1 MTEVAGGHG
10 GSHGRA
16 WPSQPELLTDTSR
29 CPWCFAP
36 ITASPCATCGL
47 DLSDPRTFDVLSLS
61 QHIAGLVHAR
71 DEALRVIRADASA
84 RAGAAAPA
92 SPGAAAPAAAQV
104 SAAEAPVPGPDA
116 SAPDAPAP
124 AVEGP
129 APDAPAPAREAPVPA
144 EESVGAPVPDPQ
156 PVPDSVPAGV
166 PAPGSPP
173 PLPVA
178 AQAAAPPTFTAPP
191 GFAPPGELHPFPG
204 AGTAQPAGGP
214 SEGGPAFPPPTPVEP
229 AKPRRSG
236 VQVFLLSVGVVLLAV
251 AAAFFLTV
259 AWVSGGLVLR
269 SIIVGALTAGVI
281 VTASV
286 LRRRRLTA
294 TAEGIALL
302 GIALVALD
310 VWAVRA
316 NDLAGASGADARV
329 YWGWA
334 AVLAGIGFVVWARFA
349 GLRAPLSAGVA
360 SFAVGPPLVVAGLLS
375 RDVTLGWYAAGLTIL
390 VLTLAAP
397 LVRRLAR
404 ADLGSVAIETTALRA
419 FAGVGAVL
427 ALISALVLDPESAWT
442 PVAASVPLAALLAVH
457 AGAFLRTGAAPVAT
471 VAAPFSV
478 LALGSGVTATVVRL
492 ADATVTVTVPLLV
505 AVVIALALEAVAV
518 RVGTGSAR
526 TALLAGALTA
536 AAGAG
541 LAAVAPVLWAL
552 AALSAPLS
560 LLLPLFG
567 ESAFVVNDVDATSTA
582 AVVALVAAVVLAAL
596 VWRLTGRGASRR
608 LVVWWAGAG
617 VLLLVGPQWRV
628 GLAIVL
634 WYIALAITGV
644 VLLRRRRGDVAVSA
658 VAGSLALLTGWTLSF
673 SSPLAWT
680 VATLGFLV
688 VLWMLA
694 SVTPLAR
701 VPATGVF
708 VAFAAGSAWL
718 APAAALE
725 GLGLEVVGL
734 GPLEAVGSVAS
745 ICLLLALAPWR
756 GPLAPPRG
764 WDAGQREAAAFVGL
778 AIVFLSAA
786 VFAVF
791 GNTDRA
797 ASTWW
802 AVIGLLATGAAAWI
816 VLGRACRSWVVLRP
830 EAAVVWPLLAMM
842 ATLAIIRPLEPVEL
856 VPSVAVASVALLAAA
871 VALAV
876 LRGDVRTRI
885 LVDAGTGVVALLSVT
900 ALAPRESV
908 WLPLV
913 VVAIT
918 SLIWSVDAD
927 GLFVSRSF
935 RRHLVWLAVALGTG
949 ALWLQLSSERVET
962 VEVYTLPL
970 AGVLVLLAA
979 ANERARRRVDG
990 RSVAPPAVIAFA
1002 GTALALVPTA
1012 VTDADDTVRVIVAG
1026 VAGAALLVAGAW
1038 VRPARTPDVLPL
1050 AVAAA
1055 GALSLLLVWGVQLL
1069 RVAER
1074 GESGGPLLDGLVL
1087 VVAAALAAAAVGC
1100 GRRSARWTLTIGR
1113 GAVISAAVVL
1123 TVGETV
1129 LVAVDAGPIVRA
1141 VLAVLVLGA
1150 AGAAAL
1156 RTRHALTGIP
1166 VVSVLL
1172 GGAALVAV
1180 TGLGAGIRPIEG
1192 MTLPLAAVLL
1202 AAAAGLRERPLTPM
1216 ATGLAS
1222 LGIGVALLPSAA
1234 LVADE
1239 LSRAIAVL
1247 GASVA
1252 LLVAAAL
1259 VTRAVLRPL
1268 VLPTLGVAGLA
1279 LVVAGG
1285 ARGVV
1290 DLDRPAFDAW
1300 VLAVAVPLVV
1310 VAVLL
1315 RRRGDAVP
1323 AFASPAAVLTAL
1335 GFAALLSA
1343 LRLAAVG
1350 DESLRAAVTILAIL
1364 ALAVLWSGAHRAL
1377 VFWAGV
1383 GVAAAL
1389 GAVALVTGSADPV
1402 ELVTAPMAAVLVWHG
1417 IRSLRA
1423 RPELRS
1429 WPALGVGLALLLI
1442 PSLVFDFVG
1451 DNALWRVIALG
1462 VVALAVLLVGARSK
1476 LQAPVLLGGIVL
1488 IVHAIAQLWPWI
1500 ASIYESVSGLWWLWL
1515 GIAGV
1520 LLIVVAATYE
1530 RRIREVKAAALAIRA
1545 LR

>member
-1 MTEVAGGHG
+1 M
-10 GSHGRA
+10 
-16 WPSQPELLTDTSR
+16 SQN
-29 CPWCFAP
+29 
-36 ITASPCATCGL
+36 
-47 DLSDPRTFDVLSLS
+47 
-61 QHIAGLVHAR
+61 IAGLVHAR
-71 DEALRVIRADASA
+71 DEALRLIREDAAA
-84 RAGAAAPA
+84 RARAAVPEPTTSAVPSA
-92 SPGAAAPAAAQV
+92 GPVPAAA
-104 SAAEAPVPGPDA
+104 ETPVPPA
-116 SAPDAPAP
+116 SVP
-124 AVEGP
+124 VSGP
-129 APDAPAPAREAPVPA
+129 AAPISPPGALEPA
-144 EESVGAPVPDPQ
+144 EEQGTSVPVPDAA
-156 PVPDSVPAGV
+156 PVEPAAGSG
-166 PAPGSPP
+166 PA
-173 PLPVA
+173 LPVA

-191 GFAPPGELHPFPG
+191 GFAPPGELHPSPDAG
-204 AGTAQPAGGP
+204 AVPPAGGP
-214 SEGGPAFPPPTPVEP
+214 SEVAPSGPAFPPPKPDEP

-334 AVLAGIGFVVWARFA
+334 AVLAGIAFVVWARLA

-360 SFAVGPPLVVAGLLS
+360 SLAVGPPLVVAGLLS
-375 RDVTLGWYAAGLTIL
+375 RDITLGWYAAGLTVL

-404 ADLGSVAIETTALRA
+404 ADIGSVAIETTALRA
-419 FAGVGAVL
+419 FAGIGAIL

-442 PVAASVPLAALLAVH
+442 PFAASVPLAVLLAVH

-471 VAAPFSV
+471 VAAPFAV

-505 AVVIALALEAVAV
+505 AVVVALALEAVAA
-518 RVGTGSAR
+518 RLGAGAAR

-536 AAGAG
+536 AAGAA

-552 AALSAPLS
+552 AALGAPLRR
-560 LLLPLFG
+560 LLPLFG

-582 AVVALVAAVVLAAL
+582 AVISLVAAVVLAAL

-608 LVVWWAGAG
+608 VVVWWVAAG

-658 VAGSLALLTGWTLSF
+658 VAGSLALLTGWVLSF

-694 SVTPLAR
+694 SVTPAVR
-701 VPATGVF
+701 VPSTGVF

-718 APAAALE
+718 APAAVLE
-725 GLGLEVVGL
+725 GLGLEVLGL

-745 ICLLLALAPWR
+745 ICLLLALAPWS

-764 WDAGQREAAAFVGL
+764 WDAGQREAAASVGL

-802 AVIGLLATGAAAWI
+802 TGIGVVATAAAAWI
-816 VLGRACRSWVVLRP
+816 VLGRACRAWVALRP
-830 EAAVVWPLLAMM
+830 GAAVVWPLLATM
-842 ATLAIIRPLEPVEL
+842 AALAIIRPLEPVEL
-856 VPSVAVASVALLAAA
+856 VASVAVASVGLLAAA
-871 VALAV
+871 VALVA

-885 LVDAGTGVVALLSVT
+885 LTDAGTAAVALLSVT
-900 ALAPRESV
+900 AFAPRAGF
-908 WLPLV
+908 WLPLLI
-913 VVAIT
+913 VAIT
-918 SLIWSVDAD
+918 ALIWSVDAD
-927 GLFVSRSF
+927 GLFVSRGV
-935 RRHLVWLAVALGTG
+935 RRHLVWLAVALATG
-949 ALWLQLSSERVET
+949 ALWLLLSSEGVET
-962 VEVYTLPL
+962 VEAYTLPL
-970 AGVLVLLAA
+970 AGALVLLAA
-979 ANERARRRVDG
+979 ANERARRRVGG

-1002 GTALALVPTA
+1002 GTALALVPSA
-1012 VTDADDTVRVIVAG
+1012 VTDAEDTVRVVVAG
-1026 VAGAALLVAGAW
+1026 VLGAVILVAGSW
-1038 VRPARTPDVLPL
+1038 VRPPRTPDVLPL

-1055 GALSLLLVWGVQLL
+1055 GALSLLLVGGAQLL
-1069 RVAER
+1069 HAAER
-1074 GESGGPLLDGLVL
+1074 GASGGPLLDAFVL
-1087 VVAAALAAAAVGC
+1087 VVAAALTAAAVGC
-1100 GRRSARWTLTIGR
+1100 GRRSEPWTLPLGR
-1113 GAVISAAVVL
+1113 GAVIAAAVVL
-1123 TVGETV
+1123 AIGETV
-1129 LVAVDAGPIVRA
+1129 LVGVDGGPIVRA

-1150 AGAAAL
+1150 AGAAVL
-1156 RTRHALTGIP
+1156 RVRHALAGIP
-1166 VVSVLL
+1166 VASVLL

-1180 TGLGAGIRPIEG
+1180 TGLGAGIRPVEG
-1192 MTLPLAAVLL
+1192 MTLPLAAVLV
-1202 AAAAGLRERPLTPM
+1202 AAAAALRARPLSPA
-1216 ATGLAS
+1216 ATGLVS
-1222 LGIGVALLPSAA
+1222 LGLGVALLPSAA

-1239 LSRAIAVL
+1239 LPRAISVLAAAVVL
-1247 GASVA
+1247 
-1252 LLVAAAL
+1252 LLVAAL
-1259 VTRAVLRPL
+1259 VTRDVLRPL
-1268 VLPTLGVAGLA
+1268 VLPTLGVAALA

-1285 ARGVV
+1285 VRGVV

-1300 VLAVAVPLVV
+1300 MLAVAVPLVV

-1315 RRRGDAVP
+1315 QRRGDAVP
-1323 AFASPAAVLTAL
+1323 AFASPSAALTAL
-1335 GFAALLSA
+1335 GFAGVLSA

-1350 DESLRAAVTILAIL
+1350 DESLRAAVTIVAIL
-1364 ALAVLWSGAHRAL
+1364 AVAVLWNGVHRAL

-1389 GAVALVTGSADPV
+1389 GTVALATGSADPV
-1402 ELVTAPMAAVLVWHG
+1402 ELVTAPIAAVLVWHG

-1423 RPELRS
+1423 RPELHS
-1429 WPALGVGLALLLI
+1429 WPALGVGLALLLV
-1442 PSLVFDFVG
+1442 PSLLFDFVG
-1451 DNALWRVIALG
+1451 DNVLWRVIGLG
-1462 VVALAVLLVGARSK
+1462 VVALAVLLVGARFR
-1476 LQAPVLLGGIVL
+1476 LQAPVLLGGVVL
-1488 IVHAIAQLWPWI
+1488 IVHAVAQLWPWI

-1520 LLIVVAATYE
+1520 LLIIVAATYE